1 MRNMVLNSYRI
12 FIDRF
17 SIRSILMN
25 GIFKA
30 LTAILGVLAI
40 LACLATIGIVGY
52 SMTDHT
58 SQNEGSSTK
67 GQMDSLP
74 SDMLIDSEGNL
85 VAQAS
90 AVPTMTPDVQGSA
103 SPEAVPTPAATTV
116 DTANHVHD
124 YKETVVKKATCYSA
138 GQMKYTCSICGDE
151 YYVDIMSTGHV
162 PDDWEVVRKP
172 TATEEGLR
180 VRKCIYCDEIVAS
193 EPIPVETTGSGSNA
207 DASATASPAHVHQYT
222 ATTEREPTCV
232 LAGLR
237 RYSCSCG
244 SFYTEMIPAAG
255 HIASDW
261 TTVEEATSTLMGREQ
276 RTCVVCG
283 VVLDSRPVDMVSPSP
298 SASAG
303 ATASAAAS
311 GSPSASAQRTSS
323 PSASPSPSAHKHN
336 YVSYVLKEAN
346 CTERGI
352 RSFVCSCGSSYA
364 EPIEL
369 DLNNHTYRAVVIPA
383 TNTTQGYTIYTCIRC
398 NSSYYDNY
406 TPPLDPVYANAI
418 AMSSASPSAS
428 ASR

>member
-1 MRNMVLNSYRI
+1 
-12 FIDRF
+12 
-17 SIRSILMN
+17 MN
-25 GIFKA
+25 GILKV
-30 LTAILGVLAI
+30 LTAILGALAVI
-40 LACLATIGIVGY
+40 ACLATIGIVGY
-52 SMTDHT
+52 SMTNNSNT
-58 SQNEGSSTK
+58 SQNNHTK
-67 GQMDSLP
+67 GQPDTIP
-74 SDMLIDSEGNL
+74 SDVAFDGDGNL
-85 VAQAS
+85 VVQAS
-90 AVPTMTPDVQGSA
+90 AVPTMTPESDGSTDA
-103 SPEAVPTPAATTV
+103 GTIPAPTPASTDV
-116 DTANHVHD
+116 SNHVHD
-124 YKETVVKKATCYSA
+124 YQETVVKKATCYSA
-138 GQMKYTCSICGDE
+138 GQMKYTCLVCGDE

-180 VRKCIYCDEIVAS
+180 VKKCIYCDEIVAS
-193 EPIPVETTGSGSNA
+193 EPIPVETTSGSNGA
-207 DASATASPAHVHQYT
+207 AAASPTPAHIHQYT
-222 ATTEREPTCV
+222 ATTEREPSCV

-244 SFYTEMIPAAG
+244 SFYTEMIPAPG

-261 TTVEEATSTLMGREQ
+261 TTVEEPTSTMLGRQQ

-283 VVLDSRPVDMVSPSP
+283 VVLDSRPLNTVSASPSSSAGA

-303 ATASAAAS
+303 TTAAASASASATATARTS
-311 GSPSASAQRTSS
+311 GSPSASANA
-323 PSASPSPSAHKHN
+323 SASPSAHKHN

-364 EPIEL
+364 EPIER

-406 TPPLDPVYANAI
+406 TPPLDPAYANAI
-418 AMSSASPSAS
+418 AASTASPSAT
-428 ASR
+428 AQTK

>member
-1 MRNMVLNSYRI
+1 
-12 FIDRF
+12 
-17 SIRSILMN
+17 MN
-25 GIFKA
+25 GILKV
-30 LTAILGVLAI
+30 LTAILGVLAV

-52 SMTDHT
+52 SMTNNSNT
-58 SQNEGSSTK
+58 SQNNHTK
-67 GQMDSLP
+67 GQPDTIP
-74 SDMLIDSEGNL
+74 SDVAFDGDGNL
-85 VAQAS
+85 VVQAS
-90 AVPTMTPDVQGSA
+90 AVPTMTPETDSSA
-103 SPEAVPTPAATTV
+103 SPDEVPTPTPASADV
-116 DTANHVHD
+116 SNHVHD
-124 YKETVVKKATCYSA
+124 YQETVVKKATCYSA
-138 GQMKYTCSICGDE
+138 GQMKYTCSVCGDE

-180 VRKCIYCDEIVAS
+180 VKKCIYCDEIVAS
-193 EPIPVETTGSGSNA
+193 EPIPVETTSGSNGA
-207 DASATASPAHVHQYT
+207 AAASPTPAHIHQYT
-222 ATTEREPTCV
+222 ATTEREPSCV

-244 SFYTEMIPAAG
+244 SFYTEMIPAPG

-261 TTVEEATSTLMGREQ
+261 TTVEEPTSTMLGRQQ

-283 VVLDSRPVDMVSPSP
+283 VVLDSRPLNTVSASPSSSAGA

-303 ATASAAAS
+303 TTAAAS
-311 GSPSASAQRTSS
+311 ASASATATARTTGSPSASANA
-323 PSASPSPSAHKHN
+323 SASPSAHKHN

-364 EPIEL
+364 EPIER

-406 TPPLDPVYANAI
+406 TPPLDPAYANAI
-418 AMSSASPSAS
+418 AASTASPSAT
-428 ASR
+428 AQTK

>member
-1 MRNMVLNSYRI
+1 
-12 FIDRF
+12 
-17 SIRSILMN
+17 MN
-25 GIFKA
+25 GILKV
-30 LTAILGVLAI
+30 LTAILGVLAV

-52 SMTDHT
+52 SMTNNSNT
-58 SQNEGSSTK
+58 SQNNHTK
-67 GQMDSLP
+67 GQPDTIP
-74 SDMLIDSEGNL
+74 SDVAFDGDGNL
-85 VAQAS
+85 VVQAS
-90 AVPTMTPDVQGSA
+90 AVPTMTPVSDGSTDA
-103 SPEAVPTPAATTV
+103 GTVPTPTPASTDV
-116 DTANHVHD
+116 SNHVHD
-124 YKETVVKKATCYSA
+124 YQETVVKKATCYSA
-138 GQMKYTCSICGDE
+138 GQMKYTCSVCGDE

-180 VRKCIYCDEIVAS
+180 VKKCIYCDEIVAS
-193 EPIPVETTGSGSNA
+193 EPIPVETTSGSNGA
-207 DASATASPAHVHQYT
+207 AAASPTPAHIHQYT
-222 ATTEREPTCV
+222 ATTEREPSCV

-244 SFYTEMIPAAG
+244 SFYTEMIPAPG

-261 TTVEEATSTLMGREQ
+261 TTVEEPTSTMLGRQQ

-283 VVLDSRPVDMVSPSP
+283 VVLDSRPLNTVSASPSSSAGA

-303 ATASAAAS
+303 TTAAASASASATATARTS
-311 GSPSASAQRTSS
+311 GSPSASANA
-323 PSASPSPSAHKHN
+323 SASPSAHKHN

-364 EPIEL
+364 EPIER

-406 TPPLDPVYANAI
+406 TPPLDPAYANAI
-418 AMSSASPSAS
+418 VASTASPSAT
-428 ASR
+428 AQTK

>member
-1 MRNMVLNSYRI
+1 
-12 FIDRF
+12 
-17 SIRSILMN
+17 MN
-25 GIFKA
+25 GILKV
-30 LTAILGVLAI
+30 LTAILGVLAVI
-40 LACLATIGIVGY
+40 ACLATIGIVGY
-52 SMTDHT
+52 SMTNNGNTTPNNHT
-58 SQNEGSSTK
+58 NTNTNTN
-67 GQMDSLP
+67 
-74 SDMLIDSEGNL
+74 GNL
-85 VAQAS
+85 VVQAS
-90 AVPTMTPDVQGSA
+90 AVPTMTPEADSSA
-103 SPEAVPTPAATTV
+103 SPDEVPTPTPASTDV
-116 DTANHVHD
+116 SNHVHD
-124 YKETVVKKATCYSA
+124 YQETVVKKATCYSA

-172 TATEEGLR
+172 TATQEGLR
-180 VRKCIYCDEIVAS
+180 VKKCIYCDEIVAS
-193 EPIPVETTGSGSNA
+193 EPIPVEMTSGSNGA
-207 DASATASPAHVHQYT
+207 AAASPTPAHIHQYT
-222 ATTEREPTCV
+222 ATTEREPSCV

-244 SFYTEMIPAAG
+244 SFYTEMIPAPG

-261 TTVEEATSTLMGREQ
+261 TTVEEPTSTMLGRQQ

-283 VVLDSRPVDMVSPSP
+283 VVLDSRPLNTVSASP

-303 ATASAAAS
+303 ASASAGTTATASATATAKTS
-311 GSPSASAQRTSS
+311 ASPSASANA
-323 PSASPSPSAHKHN
+323 SASPSPSAHKHN

-364 EPIEL
+364 EPIER

-406 TPPLDPVYANAI
+406 TPPLDPAYANAI
-418 AMSSASPSAS
+418 AAGTASPSAT
-428 ASR
+428 AQTK

>member
-1 MRNMVLNSYRI
+1 
-12 FIDRF
+12 
-17 SIRSILMN
+17 MN
-25 GIFKA
+25 GILKV
-30 LTAILGVLAI
+30 LTAILGVLAVI
-40 LACLATIGIVGY
+40 ACLATIGIVGY
-52 SMTDHT
+52 SMTNNSNS
-58 SQNEGSSTK
+58 SQNNYTK
-67 GQMDSLP
+67 GQLDSLP
-74 SDMLIDSEGNL
+74 SDVTFDGDGNL
-85 VAQAS
+85 VVQAS
-90 AVPTMTPDVQGSA
+90 AVPTMTPETDSSA
-103 SPEAVPTPAATTV
+103 SSDEVPTPTPASADV
-116 DTANHVHD
+116 SNHVHD
-124 YKETVVKKATCYSA
+124 YQETVVKKATCYSA

-162 PDDWEVVRKP
+162 PDDWEIVRKP

-180 VRKCIYCDEIVAS
+180 VKKCIYCDEIVAS
-193 EPIPVETTGSGSNA
+193 EPIPVETTNGSSNA
-207 DASATASPAHVHQYT
+207 ASASPTPAHIHQYT
-222 ATTEREPTCV
+222 ATTEREPSCV

-244 SFYTEMIPAAG
+244 SFYTEMIPAPG

-261 TTVEEATSTLMGREQ
+261 TTVEEPTSTMLGREQ

-283 VVLDSRPVDMVSPSP
+283 VVLDSRPLNTVSASPSSSASA

-303 ATASAAAS
+303 ATATARASASATATAQTS
-311 GSPSASAQRTSS
+311 GSPSASA
-323 PSASPSPSAHKHN
+323 SPSAHKHN

-364 EPIEL
+364 EPIER

-418 AMSSASPSAS
+418 ATSTASPSAS
-428 ASR
+428 PSSTS

>member
-1 MRNMVLNSYRI
+1 
-12 FIDRF
+12 
-17 SIRSILMN
+17 MN
-25 GIFKA
+25 GILKV
-30 LTAILGVLAI
+30 LTAILGVLAVI
-40 LACLATIGIVGY
+40 ACLATIGIVGY
-52 SMTDHT
+52 SMTNNGNTTPNNHT
-58 SQNEGSSTK
+58 NTNTNTN
-67 GQMDSLP
+67 
-74 SDMLIDSEGNL
+74 GNL
-85 VAQAS
+85 VVQAS
-90 AVPTMTPDVQGSA
+90 AVPTMTPEADSSA
-103 SPEAVPTPAATTV
+103 SPDEVPTPTPASTDV
-116 DTANHVHD
+116 SNHVHD
-124 YKETVVKKATCYSA
+124 YQETVVKKATCYSA

-172 TATEEGLR
+172 TATQEGLR
-180 VRKCIYCDEIVAS
+180 VKKCIYCDEIVAS
-193 EPIPVETTGSGSNA
+193 EPIAVEMTSGSNGA
-207 DASATASPAHVHQYT
+207 AAASPTPAHIHQYT
-222 ATTEREPTCV
+222 ATTEREPSCV

-244 SFYTEMIPAAG
+244 SFYTEMIPAPG

-261 TTVEEATSTLMGREQ
+261 TTVEEPTSTMLGRQQ

-283 VVLDSRPVDMVSPSP
+283 VVLDSRPLNTVSASP

-303 ATASAAAS
+303 ASASAGTTATASATATAKTS
-311 GSPSASAQRTSS
+311 ASPSASANA
-323 PSASPSPSAHKHN
+323 SASPSPSAHKHN

-364 EPIEL
+364 EPIER

-406 TPPLDPVYANAI
+406 TPPLDPAYANAI
-418 AMSSASPSAS
+418 AASTASPSAT
-428 ASR
+428 AQTK

>member
-1 MRNMVLNSYRI
+1 
-12 FIDRF
+12 
-17 SIRSILMN
+17 MN
-25 GIFKA
+25 GILKV
-30 LTAILGVLAI
+30 LTAILGVLAVI
-40 LACLATIGIVGY
+40 ACLATIGIVGY
-52 SMTDHT
+52 SMTNNGNSTPNNHT
-58 SQNEGSSTK
+58 NTNTNTN
-67 GQMDSLP
+67 
-74 SDMLIDSEGNL
+74 GNL
-85 VAQAS
+85 VVQAS
-90 AVPTMTPDVQGSA
+90 AVPTMTPEADSSA
-103 SPEAVPTPAATTV
+103 SPDEVPTPTPASTDV
-116 DTANHVHD
+116 SNHVHD
-124 YKETVVKKATCYSA
+124 YQESVVKKATCYSA

-180 VRKCIYCDEIVAS
+180 VKKCIYCDEIVAS
-193 EPIPVETTGSGSNA
+193 EPIPVETTSGSNGA
-207 DASATASPAHVHQYT
+207 AAASPTPAHIHQYT
-222 ATTEREPTCV
+222 ATTEREPSCV

-244 SFYTEMIPAAG
+244 SFYTEMIPAPG

-261 TTVEEATSTLMGREQ
+261 TTVEEPTSTMLGRQQ

-283 VVLDSRPVDMVSPSP
+283 VVLDSRPLNTVSASP

-303 ATASAAAS
+303 ASASAGTTATASATATAKTS
-311 GSPSASAQRTSS
+311 ASPSASANA
-323 PSASPSPSAHKHN
+323 SASPSPSAHKHN

-364 EPIEL
+364 EPIER

-406 TPPLDPVYANAI
+406 TPPLDPAYANAI
-418 AMSSASPSAS
+418 AASTASPSAT
-428 ASR
+428 AQTK

>member
-1 MRNMVLNSYRI
+1 
-12 FIDRF
+12 
-17 SIRSILMN
+17 MN
-25 GIFKA
+25 GILKV
-30 LTAILGVLAI
+30 LTAILGVLAVI
-40 LACLATIGIVGY
+40 ACLATIGIVGC
-52 SMTDHT
+52 SMTNNGNTTPNNHT
-58 SQNEGSSTK
+58 NTNE
-67 GQMDSLP
+67 
-74 SDMLIDSEGNL
+74 NL
-85 VAQAS
+85 VVQAS
-90 AVPTMTPDVQGSA
+90 AVPTMTPETDSSA
-103 SPEAVPTPAATTV
+103 SPDEVPTPTPASTDV
-116 DTANHVHD
+116 SNHVHD
-124 YKETVVKKATCYSA
+124 YQESVVKKATCYSA

-180 VRKCIYCDEIVAS
+180 VKKCIYCDEIVAS
-193 EPIPVETTGSGSNA
+193 EPIPVETTSGSNGA
-207 DASATASPAHVHQYT
+207 AAASPTPAHIHQYT
-222 ATTEREPTCV
+222 ATTEREPSCV

-244 SFYTEMIPAAG
+244 SFYTEMIPAPG

-261 TTVEEATSTLMGREQ
+261 TTVEEPTSTMLGRQQ

-283 VVLDSRPVDMVSPSP
+283 VVLDSRPLNTVSASPSSSAGASASAGTTAAASASASATATAKTSASP
-298 SASAG
+298 SASAN
-303 ATASAAAS
+303 ASA
-311 GSPSASAQRTSS
+311 
-323 PSASPSPSAHKHN
+323 SPSAHKHN

-364 EPIEL
+364 EPIER

-406 TPPLDPVYANAI
+406 TPPLDPAYANAI
-418 AMSSASPSAS
+418 AVSTASPSAT
-428 ASR
+428 AQTK

>member
-1 MRNMVLNSYRI
+1 
-12 FIDRF
+12 
-17 SIRSILMN
+17 MN
-25 GIFKA
+25 GILKV
-30 LTAILGVLAI
+30 LTAILGVLAVI
-40 LACLATIGIVGY
+40 ACLATIGIVGY
-52 SMTDHT
+52 SMTNNSNT
-58 SQNEGSSTK
+58 SQNNHTK
-67 GQMDSLP
+67 GQPDTIP
-74 SDMLIDSEGNL
+74 SDVAFDGDGNL
-85 VAQAS
+85 VVQAS
-90 AVPTMTPDVQGSA
+90 AVPTMTPVSDGSTDA
-103 SPEAVPTPAATTV
+103 GTVPTPTPASTDV
-116 DTANHVHD
+116 SNHVHD
-124 YKETVVKKATCYSA
+124 YQETVVKKATCYSA

-151 YYVDIMSTGHV
+151 YYVDVMSTGHV

-180 VRKCIYCDEIVAS
+180 VKKCIYCDEIVAS
-193 EPIPVETTGSGSNA
+193 EPIPVETTSGSNGA
-207 DASATASPAHVHQYT
+207 AAASPTPAHIHQYT
-222 ATTEREPTCV
+222 ATTEREPSCV

-244 SFYTEMIPAAG
+244 SFYTEMIPAPG

-261 TTVEEATSTLMGREQ
+261 TTVEEPTSTMLGRQQ

-283 VVLDSRPVDMVSPSP
+283 VVLDSRPLNTVSASPSSSAGA

-303 ATASAAAS
+303 TTAAASASASATATARTS
-311 GSPSASAQRTSS
+311 GSPSASANA
-323 PSASPSPSAHKHN
+323 SASPSAHKHN

-364 EPIEL
+364 EPIER

-406 TPPLDPVYANAI
+406 TPPLDPAYANAI
-418 AMSSASPSAS
+418 VASTASPSAT
-428 ASR
+428 AQTK

>member
-1 MRNMVLNSYRI
+1 
-12 FIDRF
+12 
-17 SIRSILMN
+17 MN
-25 GIFKA
+25 GILKV
-30 LTAILGVLAI
+30 LTAILGVLAVI
-40 LACLATIGIVGY
+40 ACLATIGIVGY
-52 SMTDHT
+52 SMTNNSNT
-58 SQNEGSSTK
+58 SQNNHTK
-67 GQMDSLP
+67 GQPDTIP
-74 SDMLIDSEGNL
+74 SDVAFDGDGNL
-85 VAQAS
+85 VVQAS
-90 AVPTMTPDVQGSA
+90 AVPTMTPETDSNA
-103 SPEAVPTPAATTV
+103 SPDEVPTPTPASTDV
-116 DTANHVHD
+116 SNHVHD
-124 YKETVVKKATCYSA
+124 YQETVVKKATCYSA
-138 GQMKYTCSICGDE
+138 GQMKYTCSVCGDE

-180 VRKCIYCDEIVAS
+180 VKKCIYCDEIVAS
-193 EPIPVETTGSGSNA
+193 EPIPVETTGGSNGA
-207 DASATASPAHVHQYT
+207 AAASPTPAHIHQYT
-222 ATTEREPTCV
+222 ATTEREPSCV

-244 SFYTEMIPAAG
+244 SFYTEMIPAPG

-261 TTVEEATSTLMGREQ
+261 TTVEEPTSTMLGRQQ

-283 VVLDSRPVDMVSPSP
+283 VVLDSRPLNTVSASPSSSAGA

-303 ATASAAAS
+303 TTAAASASASATATARTS
-311 GSPSASAQRTSS
+311 GSPSASANA
-323 PSASPSPSAHKHN
+323 SASPSAHKHN

-364 EPIEL
+364 EPIER

-406 TPPLDPVYANAI
+406 TPPLDPTYANVI
-418 AMSSASPSAS
+418 AASTASPSAT
-428 ASR
+428 AQTK

>member
-1 MRNMVLNSYRI
+1 
-12 FIDRF
+12 
-17 SIRSILMN
+17 MN
-25 GIFKA
+25 GILKV
-30 LTAILGVLAI
+30 LTAILGVLAVI
-40 LACLATIGIVGY
+40 ACLATIGIVGY
-52 SMTDHT
+52 SMTNNGNTTPNNHT
-58 SQNEGSSTK
+58 NTN
-67 GQMDSLP
+67 
-74 SDMLIDSEGNL
+74 GNL
-85 VAQAS
+85 VVQAS
-90 AVPTMTPDVQGSA
+90 AVPTMTPEADSSA
-103 SPEAVPTPAATTV
+103 SPDEVPTPTPASTDV
-116 DTANHVHD
+116 SNHVHD
-124 YKETVVKKATCYSA
+124 YQETVVKKATCYSA
-138 GQMKYTCSICGDE
+138 GQMKYTCLVCGDE

-180 VRKCIYCDEIVAS
+180 VKKCIYCDEIVAS
-193 EPIPVETTGSGSNA
+193 EPIPVEMTSGSNGA
-207 DASATASPAHVHQYT
+207 AAASPTPAHIHQYT
-222 ATTEREPTCV
+222 ATTEREPSCV

-244 SFYTEMIPAAG
+244 SFYTEMIPAPG

-261 TTVEEATSTLMGREQ
+261 TTVEEPTSTMLGRQQ

-283 VVLDSRPVDMVSPSP
+283 VVLDSRPLNTVSASP

-303 ATASAAAS
+303 ASASAGTTATASATATAKTS
-311 GSPSASAQRTSS
+311 ASPSASANA
-323 PSASPSPSAHKHN
+323 SASPSPSAHKHN

-364 EPIEL
+364 EPIER

-406 TPPLDPVYANAI
+406 TPPLDPAYANAI
-418 AMSSASPSAS
+418 AASTASPSAT
-428 ASR
+428 AQTK

>member
-1 MRNMVLNSYRI
+1 
-12 FIDRF
+12 
-17 SIRSILMN
+17 MN
-25 GIFKA
+25 GILKV
-30 LTAILGVLAI
+30 LTAILGVLAVI
-40 LACLATIGIVGY
+40 ACLATIGIVGY
-52 SMTDHT
+52 SMTNNSNT
-58 SQNEGSSTK
+58 SQNNHTK
-67 GQMDSLP
+67 GQPDTIP
-74 SDMLIDSEGNL
+74 SDVAFDGDGNL
-85 VAQAS
+85 VVQAS
-90 AVPTMTPDVQGSA
+90 AVPTMTPVSDGSTDA
-103 SPEAVPTPAATTV
+103 GTVPTPTPASTDV
-116 DTANHVHD
+116 SNHVHD
-124 YKETVVKKATCYSA
+124 YQETVVKKATCYSA
-138 GQMKYTCSICGDE
+138 GQMKYTCSVCGDE

-180 VRKCIYCDEIVAS
+180 VKKCIYCDEIVAS
-193 EPIPVETTGSGSNA
+193 EPIPVETTSGSNGA
-207 DASATASPAHVHQYT
+207 AAASPTPAHIHQYT
-222 ATTEREPTCV
+222 ATTEREPSCV

-244 SFYTEMIPAAG
+244 SFYTEMIPAPG

-261 TTVEEATSTLMGREQ
+261 TTVEEPTSTMLGRQQ

-283 VVLDSRPVDMVSPSP
+283 VVLDSRPLNTVSASPSSSAGA

-303 ATASAAAS
+303 TTAAASASASATATARTS
-311 GSPSASAQRTSS
+311 GSPSASANA
-323 PSASPSPSAHKHN
+323 SASPSAHKHN

-364 EPIEL
+364 EPIER

-406 TPPLDPVYANAI
+406 TPPLDPAYANAI
-418 AMSSASPSAS
+418 VASTASPSAT
-428 ASR
+428 AQTK

>member
-1 MRNMVLNSYRI
+1 
-12 FIDRF
+12 
-17 SIRSILMN
+17 MN
-25 GIFKA
+25 GILKV
-30 LTAILGVLAI
+30 LTAILGVLAVI
-40 LACLATIGIVGY
+40 ACLATIGIVGY
-52 SMTDHT
+52 SMTNNSNT
-58 SQNEGSSTK
+58 SQNNHTK
-67 GQMDSLP
+67 GQPDTIP
-74 SDMLIDSEGNL
+74 SDVAFDGDGNL
-85 VAQAS
+85 VVQAS
-90 AVPTMTPDVQGSA
+90 AVPTMTPETDNSA
-103 SPEAVPTPAATTV
+103 SPDEVPTPTPASTDV
-116 DTANHVHD
+116 SNHVHD
-124 YKETVVKKATCYSA
+124 YQETVVKKATCYSA

-172 TATEEGLR
+172 TATQEGLR
-180 VRKCIYCDEIVAS
+180 VKKCIYCDEIVAS
-193 EPIPVETTGSGSNA
+193 EPIPVEMTSGSNGA
-207 DASATASPAHVHQYT
+207 AAASPTPAHIHQYT
-222 ATTEREPTCV
+222 ATTEREPSCV

-244 SFYTEMIPAAG
+244 SFYTEMIPAPG

-261 TTVEEATSTLMGREQ
+261 TTVEEPTSTMLGRQQ

-283 VVLDSRPVDMVSPSP
+283 VVLDSRPLNTVSASP

-303 ATASAAAS
+303 ASASAGTTATASATATAKTS
-311 GSPSASAQRTSS
+311 ASPSASANA
-323 PSASPSPSAHKHN
+323 SASPSPSAHKHN

-364 EPIEL
+364 EPIER

-406 TPPLDPVYANAI
+406 TPPLDPAYANAI
-418 AMSSASPSAS
+418 AASTASPSAT
-428 ASR
+428 AQTK

>member
-1 MRNMVLNSYRI
+1 
-12 FIDRF
+12 
-17 SIRSILMN
+17 MN
-25 GIFKA
+25 GILKV
-30 LTAILGVLAI
+30 LTAILGVLAVI
-40 LACLATIGIVGY
+40 ACLATIGIVGY
-52 SMTDHT
+52 SMTNNSNT
-58 SQNEGSSTK
+58 SQNNHTK
-67 GQMDSLP
+67 GQSDTIP
-74 SDMLIDSEGNL
+74 SDVAFDGDGNL
-85 VAQAS
+85 VVQAS
-90 AVPTMTPDVQGSA
+90 AVPTMTPETDSSA
-103 SPEAVPTPAATTV
+103 SPDEVPTPTLASTDV
-116 DTANHVHD
+116 SNHVHD
-124 YKETVVKKATCYSA
+124 YQETVVKKATCYSA
-138 GQMKYTCSICGDE
+138 GQMKYTCSVCGDE

-180 VRKCIYCDEIVAS
+180 VKKCIYCDEIVAS
-193 EPIPVETTGSGSNA
+193 EPIPVETTGGSNGA
-207 DASATASPAHVHQYT
+207 AAASPTPAHIHQYT
-222 ATTEREPTCV
+222 ATTEREPSCV

-244 SFYTEMIPAAG
+244 SFYTEMIPAPG

-261 TTVEEATSTLMGREQ
+261 TTVEEPTSTMLGRQQ

-283 VVLDSRPVDMVSPSP
+283 VVLDSRPLNTVSASPSSSAGA

-303 ATASAAAS
+303 TTAAASASASATATARTS
-311 GSPSASAQRTSS
+311 GSPSASANA
-323 PSASPSPSAHKHN
+323 SASPSAHKHN

-364 EPIEL
+364 EPIER

-406 TPPLDPVYANAI
+406 TPPLDPAYANAI
-418 AMSSASPSAS
+418 AASTASPSAT
-428 ASR
+428 AQTK